1 MPRVQTGWNEKG
13 VKVTPD
19 DRVRLLGSMNAGRL
33 VILCGAGLSMAP
45 PSGLPAA
52 WKVAEMCFDAYQLT
66 IDPHINPALRHD
78 LEALAQHFA
87 DRHTLKTQFIE
98 HVVPWREFERPPNPG
113 HAAVADFLIARTVVA
128 GLSSNYDK
136 LIERCAWDYGAD
148 FRGSLDGDQATV
160 ASHRQAPL
168 LKFHGCSHIDRGSTV
183 WAPSQLGDPTIADR
197 IAKSRTWM
205 AANLRQKDLLVVG
218 FWSDWD
224 YLNQVL
230 GDAVQ
235 GLDPLSLTVID
246 PSPTAAL
253 EAKAPG
259 LWALAHQPHVA
270 FTHVQESGADAL
282 DELRRAF
289 SESYARQVLAAGRTE
304 FEAHTGVI
312 CDPAWLAV
320 EGLDGEALYDW
331 RRDAEGVPAGK
342 PAMTRSPQ
350 NVDLLGYFHLLLR
363 RAGAVQ
369 EQRGYTLAGRSIR
382 VVNGAGSALSTV
394 AKRFIE
400 APAAP
405 TADVFVAA
413 GSMDLGL
420 PGHLVRPGTTGSVV
434 RPGAGGKWLTIDQA
448 QAELGI

>member
-1 MPRVQTGWNEKG
+1 
-13 VKVTPD
+13 
-19 DRVRLLGSMNAGRL
+19 MNAGRL

-45 PSGLPAA
+45 PSCLPSAWQVAGL
-52 WKVAEMCFDAYQLT
+52 CFDQYRLT
-66 IDPHINPALRHD
+66 IDPDINPALRD
-78 LEALAQHFA
+78 NLEELAEHFVGLN
-87 DRHTLKTQFIE
+87 TLKAVFIE
-98 HVVPWREFERPPNPG
+98 HLVPWTEFERPSNAG
-113 HAAVADFLIARTVVA
+113 HAAMADFLIAKTVVA

-136 LIERCAWDYGAD
+136 LIERCAWSYGAD
-148 FRGSLDGDQATV
+148 FRGSLDGDQATMV
-160 ASHRQAPL
+160 SQKQAPL
-168 LKFHGCSHIDRGSTV
+168 LKFHGCSYIDRGATV
-183 WAPSQLGDPTIADR
+183 WAPSQLHDPTIADR
-197 IAKSRTWM
+197 IAKSKIWM

-235 GLDPLSLTVID
+235 GLDPLSVTVID

-253 EAKAPG
+253 QAKAPS
-259 LWALAHQPHVA
+259 LWLLAHQPQVTFSHI
-270 FTHVQESGADAL
+270 QESGADAL

-289 SESYARQVLAAGRTE
+289 SENYARKVLAAGCTV
-304 FEAHTGVI
+304 FEATTGVA

-320 EGLDGEALYDW
+320 SGLSSDELYDW

-342 PAMTRSPQ
+342 PAMAKSPQ

-369 EQRGYTLAGRSIR
+369 QPRGYSLGGQSIR
-382 VVNGAGSALSTV
+382 VINGAGSDLSIV

-420 PGHLVRPGTTGSVV
+420 PSHLVRPGTSGSMM
-434 RPGAGGKWLTIDQA
+434 RPKAAGKWLTIDQA
-448 QAELGI
+448 KLELHI

>member
-1 MPRVQTGWNEKG
+1 M
-13 VKVTPD
+13 TPD
-19 DRVRLLGSMNAGRL
+19 DTVRLLASMNAGRL
-33 VILCGAGLSMAP
+33 VVLCGAGLSMAP
-45 PSGLPAA
+45 PSGLPPA
-52 WKVAEMCFDAYQLT
+52 WKVAEMCFDAYQLA

-87 DRHTLKTQFIE
+87 DLHILKAQFIE
-98 HVVPWREFERPPNPG
+98 HLVPWKEFERPPNRG
-113 HAAVADFLIARTVVA
+113 HAAVADFLITRTVVA

-160 ASHRQAPL
+160 ASHKQGPL
-168 LKFHGCSHIDRGSTV
+168 LKFHGCSHIDRASTV
-183 WAPSQLGDPTIADR
+183 WAPSQLLDPIIAGR
-197 IAKSRTWM
+197 LAKSTVWM

-230 GDAVQ
+230 GDVVQ
-235 GLDPLSLTVID
+235 GLEPLSVTVID
-246 PSPTAAL
+246 PSLTATL
-253 EAKAPG
+253 QTKSPG
-259 LWALAHQPHVA
+259 LWALAHQPHVT
-270 FTHVQESGADAL
+270 FTHIQESGADAL

-289 SESYARQVLAAGRTE
+289 SESYARQVLAAGRPE
-304 FEAHTGVI
+304 FEANTGVI
-312 CDPAWLAV
+312 CEPAWLAV
-320 EGLDGEALYDW
+320 AGLDGEALYDW
-331 RRDAEGVPAGK
+331 RRDAEGISASK
-342 PAMTRSPQ
+342 PATTKSPQ

-363 RAGAVQ
+363 RAGATQ
-369 EQRGYTLAGRSIR
+369 EQRGYTLMGRSIR

-405 TADVFVAA
+405 TADIVVAA

-420 PGHLVRPGTTGSVV
+420 PAHLVRPGTAGSVV
-434 RPGAGGKWLTIDQA
+434 RPGAGGKWLTIEQA
-448 QAELGI
+448 QAELGV